1 MLKQKIKMKYPIL
14 SESVELKK
22 ISEKDNIGVFT
33 INGLYTG
40 YGLTIGN
47 SIRRVL
53 LSSLPGAAVTQIKI
67 KGVEHEFSTLPG
79 MTEDIVEFT
88 LNLKKIRFKILT
100 DEPQTLTLKVHG
112 EKEVTAESI
121 KSTPFVEVVNTDL
134 HLATLTKKNSELDM
148 ELIVEK
154 GLGYIPA
161 EHRQIERLPIGTV
174 VLDAI
179 FSPVKRVDFDV
190 ENMRV
195 GERTDYNRVK
205 LEIETDG
212 TISPSAALH
221 KATSILRDHFDKI
234 FNSAILESPRPA
246 SLKKETDDKDE
257 EEAGKTKIK
266 KKAKK

>member
-1 MLKQKIKMKYPIL
+1 MKHQIL

-22 ISEKDNIGVFT
+22 ISEKDNVGVFT
-33 INGLYTG
+33 VDGLYTG

-47 SIRRVL
+47 SLRRVL

-88 LNLKKIRFKILT
+88 LNLKKIRFKMLT
-100 DEPQTLTLKVHG
+100 DEPQTIILKAHG
-112 EKEVTAESI
+112 EKEVTAGNI
-121 KSTPFVEVVNTDL
+121 KTTAFIEVVNPEL

-154 GLGYIPA
+154 GLGYVPA

-195 GERTDYNRVK
+195 GERTDYNRIK
-205 LEIETDG
+205 LEIETDS

-234 FNSAILESPRPA
+234 YSSVALETPKSTP
-246 SLKKETDDKDE
+246 SKNEDSNEDQKDE
-257 EEAGKTKIK
+257 NSEKIKTKK
-266 KKAKK
+266 KSKK